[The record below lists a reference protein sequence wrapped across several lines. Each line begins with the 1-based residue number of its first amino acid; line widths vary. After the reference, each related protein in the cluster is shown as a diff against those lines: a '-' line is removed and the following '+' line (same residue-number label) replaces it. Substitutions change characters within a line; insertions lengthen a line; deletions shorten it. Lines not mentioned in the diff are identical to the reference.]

1 MISIS
6 YSTFFVATISTPVSA
21 TFLRITSP
29 IWTGAE
35 TSIPFSAFT
44 QSKIFPF
51 GISSLVFTDTISMLP
66 PATRTVEVTIL
77 VGLVTSFL
85 AYTPPRLQV
94 FPVTLT
100 TSSPFI
106 TTVRGHAGD
115 RTANTCQFFFFHSLC
130 LLNLYRDR
138 LQIRIF

>member
-29 IWTGAE
+29 IWTGAG

-77 VGLVTSFL
+77 DGIGHFFSCIYAASLTGISRDTDYF
-85 AYTPPRLQV
+85 
-94 FPVTLT
+94 FPIHHNSKRTA
-100 TSSPFI
+100 
-106 TTVRGHAGD
+106 H
-115 RTANTCQFFFFHSLC
+115 RTANTCQFSLFHSLLC